1 MTRRPATQPPCDRRL
16 PEIIS
21 TGLPVTTAYITHPD
35 CLAHEMGPGHPERP
49 ERLRSIE
56 EHMRAAGL
64 MGTLRCL
71 EAPLADADDL
81 KRVHVPEYVDLIFE
95 NAPSEG
101 YVQLDPD
108 TLMNR
113 YSLSAARRAAGAGIL
128 AVDEVLAGRANN
140 AFCAVRPC
148 GHHAT
153 RARPMGFCIFNNIG
167 VAAAYAVEKM
177 GLERVA
183 IIDFDVHHGNGTE
196 DMFSDS
202 HWEPHLL
209 MASFFQHPFYPGSG
223 TRNPAP
229 NMINVPLAAGS
240 DGALVRKVVREKWF
254 PALEDFA
261 PQLIL
266 ISAGF
271 DAHREDLLG
280 GLALVE
286 ADYAWMTEELMAL
299 AERHCAGRIVSMLE
313 GGYNLDALGTSAVAH
328 VSTLAGRPAAAYGN
342 TLASRPTSAG

>member
-1 MTRRPATQPPCDRRL
+1 M
-16 PEIIS
+16 I
-21 TGLPVTTAYITHPD
+21 TAYITHPD
-35 CLAHEMGPGHPERP
+35 CLGHEMGSGHPERP
-49 ERLRSIE
+49 ERLQAVND
-56 EHMRAAGL
+56 HMWDSGL
-64 MGTLRCL
+64 MQVLRCL
-71 EAPLADADDL
+71 QAPLAVADDL

-95 NAPSEG
+95 HAPTEG

-108 TLMNR
+108 TSMNR
-113 YSLSAARRAAGAGIL
+113 FSLSAARRAAGAGVL
-128 AVDEVLAGRANN
+128 AVEEVLAGRADN

-153 RARPMGFCIFNNIG
+153 RARSMGFCIFNNIA
-167 VAAAYAVEKM
+167 VAAAYALEKM

-196 DMFSDS
+196 DMFS
-202 HWEPHLL
+202 EPYWQKRLL
-209 MASFFQHPFYPGSG
+209 MVSFFQHPFYPGTG

-240 DGALVRKVVREKWF
+240 DGVPVRKIAREKWF
-254 PALEDFA
+254 PALEAFA

-271 DAHREDLLG
+271 DAHRDDLLG

-286 ADYAWMTEELMAL
+286 DDYSWMTAELMQIA
-299 AERHCAGRIVSMLE
+299 ARHCEGRIVSMLE
-313 GGYNLDALGTSAVAH
+313 GGYNLDALGASAVAH
-328 VSTLAGRPAAAYGN
+328 VSTLAGRPA
-342 TLASRPTSAG
+342 PAG